1 MVRVGGLVKIYI
13 MTCNAL
19 NGRSR
24 ESIGMAL
31 QTLRRDMFSRQR
43 KARVVV
49 VKGIL
54 FFPGRVAG
62 QACGIAVFIPG
73 DSSVRIIGLRVS
85 VTGNTRKNGVVVE
98 VGMAIRTVVPRP
110 LVCPAVNREG

>member
-62 QACGIAVFIPG
+62 QTGGIAVFVPG
-73 DSSVRIIGLRVS
+73 DPSVCIISFRVGMA
-85 VTGNTRKNGVVVE
+85 GNTRKNGVVVG
-98 VGMAIRTVVPRP
+98 VCMAIRTVVPCP
-110 LVCPAVNREG
+110 LVGPAVNREG